1 MVDIVDEGRDR
12 SDSALWHPQRRAFT
26 AGLILVITLVAF
38 EAMGLGTALP
48 TIVADFHAS
57 QWYSWPFTV
66 FLASSAVG
74 TVIGG
79 RLSDLRGPALPLL
92 VALPSFAA
100 GLVIAAVA
108 QGMAV
113 LLLARVVQGLSGGVL
128 IVSLYVIIARVY
140 PERHR
145 PAAFGALS
153 AAWVVP
159 ALTGPL
165 IAGLLTEHASWR
177 WVFGGLAPL
186 VCLGAALLVPT
197 LRRFGAPGAHRAGAR
212 PGLPV
217 AAAGAAAGVVA
228 LNWAGQQ
235 VSFLS
240 LVVAV
245 AGLVVLVPSLLHLL
259 PRGTLRARPG
269 LPVMVL
275 SRGLL
280 AGLFFTAQAFVP
292 LSLAVVHGFS
302 PSAAGVPL
310 TVGSVGWSVG
320 AFWQSRQRRMR
331 GEQIVAAGFVL
342 IGVGVFALVWAL
354 PVWGVPWLVFGGWF
368 VAGMGM
374 GTSVATTAVAVL
386 SLSPE
391 ADRGFNSSALQIS
404 DMLGQALLVGAG
416 GVVVSALAGDGAP
429 TRGVLPLDLLV
440 LVAVVPAAVMLLRAG
455 RVKPV

>member
-1 MVDIVDEGRDR
+1 
-12 SDSALWHPQRRAFT
+12 L
-26 AGLILVITLVAF
+26 
-38 EAMGLGTALP
+38 
-48 TIVADFHAS
+48 
-57 QWYSWPFTV
+57 
-66 FLASSAVG
+66 
-74 TVIGG
+74 
-79 RLSDLRGPALPLL
+79 
-92 VALPSFAA
+92 
-100 GLVIAAVA
+100 
-108 QGMAV
+108 
-113 LLLARVVQGLSGGVL
+113 
-128 IVSLYVIIARVY
+128 
-140 PERHR
+140 
-145 PAAFGALS
+145 
-153 AAWVVP
+153 
-159 ALTGPL
+159 
-165 IAGLLTEHASWR
+165 
-177 WVFGGLAPL
+177 
-186 VCLGAALLVPT
+186 
-197 LRRFGAPGAHRAGAR
+197 
-212 PGLPV
+212 

-228 LNWAGQQ
+228 LNWAAQQ

-245 AGLVVLVPSLLHLL
+245 VGLVVLVPSLLHLL

-269 LPVMVL
+269 LPMMVL

-320 AFWQSRQRRMR
+320 AFWQSRQRRLR
-331 GEQIVAAGFVL
+331 REQIVAAGFVL
-342 IGVGVFALVWAL
+342 VGVGVFALVWAL

-374 GTSVATTAVAVL
+374 GISVATTAVAVL

-391 ADRGFNSSALQIS
+391 TDRGFNSSALQIS

-440 LVAVVPAAVMLLRAG
+440 LVGVLSAAVMLLRAG